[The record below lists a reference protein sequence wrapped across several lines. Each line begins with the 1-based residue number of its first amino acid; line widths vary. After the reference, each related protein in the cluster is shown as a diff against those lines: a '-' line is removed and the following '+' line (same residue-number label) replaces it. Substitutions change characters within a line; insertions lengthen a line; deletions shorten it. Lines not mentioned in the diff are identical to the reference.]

1 MKALLFSLGLAVSL
15 PVLAKSIQC
24 ELMRNEILLMHQ
36 QLTQNPC
43 EAQYQWCLRSAG
55 GDPMAAVSN
64 QIVKTGC
71 SMQGNIDQA
80 FNNRIAIFQQRL
92 EQYKQMCER

>member
-1 MKALLFSLGLAVSL
+1 MKLRIIFCLLFLCG
-15 PVLAKSIQC
+15 PVYSQSIQC

-43 EAQYQWCLRSAG
+43 EAQYQMCLRSAG
-55 GDPMAAVSN
+55 GNPMASVSCE
-64 QIVKTGC
+64 IARTGC

-80 FNNRIAIFQQRL
+80 FNNRVAIFQQRL